1 MSRVIRRGTSLAE
14 LIVSMGAGSMLLLLA
29 IGIVHQCF
37 YSSSESRER
46 SEHSNCIM
54 RFAQQ
59 FRLDSHAMS
68 HVVEYDTN
76 SITFDH
82 DGEAGRETV
91 RYVAKDNV
99 LTREGSAFDS
109 PVHHEMFRFAR
120 GSKIQFGFDDES
132 DQVKFVLLVA
142 SAVGS
147 ADEKVELEVVSRV
160 GAWRTPESIA
170 RNEVK
175 P

>member
-1 MSRVIRRGTSLAE
+1 MSRVIRKGTSLAE

-37 YSSSESRER
+37 HSSSESRER
-46 SEHSNCIM
+46 SEHSNCVM
-54 RFAQQ
+54 RFSER

-68 HVVEYDTN
+68 KVVAHDTS
-76 SITFDH
+76 SITFGH
-82 DGEAGRETV
+82 DGDAGTETV

-99 LTREGSAFDS
+99 LTREGTASDS

-120 GSKIQFGFDDES
+120 GSKIQFGFDAES
-132 DQVKFVLLVA
+132 DQVKFVLLVG
-142 SAVGS
+142 SAIGS
-147 ADEKVELEVVSRV
+147 ADDKVELEVVSRV
-160 GAWRTPESIA
+160 GAWRALESIA